1 MKLEMVVW
9 DLKVDLSVKS
19 NNELSQIDLLE
30 KIRGLLD
37 ELTSFDNVDLTIRSV
52 TPEEEEEDDE
62 ETMAEGEDNSSYRH
76 AA

>member
-1 MKLEMVVW
+1 MTVW
-9 DLKVDLSVKS
+9 DMKVDLSVKS

-37 ELTSFDNVDLTIRSV
+37 ELTAFDEVNITIQSV
-52 TPEEEEEDDE
+52 TPEDNDEDEDE
-62 ETMAEGEDNSSYRH
+62 EVTAESETEDNSDYRH